1 MVAPSPSPAP
11 RAFLWPKLPKVGFAR
26 GSTALHRFLALLLL
40 PLLALVARAQSVH
53 WEGSPDDP
61 AEVQL
66 VFEDCAPDGDPQL
79 PVMAETSLTLTG
91 NSTQTSIMNGSFSRS
106 TILTYSARAHRAG
119 ATLQIPAFTV
129 QTNKGPKSVAS
140 FTGGAARVI
149 SDAMVNAR
157 LVPGSGTVW
166 AGEVFPLTYVLD
178 AARRSFNQLASP
190 IDWNASPLIVEDWS
204 KPEPVETSLN
214 GESRLNIIYKAR
226 AYARS
231 SGPVTLNP
239 TTQLVNIATGSVGFG
254 LFQQQRVEQLSVN
267 SKRVDLI
274 VHPLP
279 PPPPGFTGAVGQFKL
294 VSKVVPTSAAVG
306 EPITWTLE
314 LSGTGNWPD
323 IAGLPQREVSKDFQV
338 VQPQAKRVPADG
350 KLFDVTLTED
360 VVLVPTRTGD
370 YPLKPVTFVYFD
382 PRAGEYK
389 TLTTAGTTVTITA
402 AVTPAGS
409 APRFQVGSPET
420 PSAAPAAAAA
430 PRADT
435 PPTAPPEGIPRD
447 ALPGSDHAPVPLP
460 DGRLLALV
468 AAPFALLLV
477 FWGGL
482 AVRRARQTDPRRRRR
497 EAHARL
503 AATLARLRTAAAA
516 DRPALLLAWQHD
528 SAILWEIL
536 HAAPP
541 PAAFGDA
548 GWSQLRVESDRAL
561 YRADTALPDDWLAR
575 AEAALAAR
583 RVPDFSPLAALRP
596 RNLAPFLVFA
606 AAALLTTS
614 LGAED
619 GLAAYRRG
627 DFPAAEKA
635 WTAAV
640 AQDPTNPVA
649 RYNLSL
655 ALAQQDRW
663 DLALTH
669 ATAALVQ
676 DPANESIRWQFALAG
691 EKSGFL
697 PAPLVAFPRPGP
709 LQSLAELASPGAW
722 QRWLLAGAAGA
733 ALSLGLL
740 LRGAYGRSSALRA
753 WSAGILLG
761 VSVLLSAAAL
771 AALTAYGPTADNR
784 AVILW
789 RGSVLRSIP
798 TEADIT
804 QKSTALSAGSVA
816 IVDRTFLD
824 GNWVRLSF
832 DNGQTGWVRKEDVI
846 GLWK

>member
-1 MVAPSPSPAP
+1 MRRLLALF
-11 RAFLWPKLPKVGFAR
+11 FLP
-26 GSTALHRFLALLLL
+26 FLALT
-40 PLLALVARAQSVH
+40 ARAQSVH

-66 VFEDCAPDGDPQL
+66 VFESCSPEGDPQL
-79 PVMAETSLTLTG
+79 PVMADTTLTLTG
-91 NSTQTSIMNGSFSRS
+91 NSTQASYINGAFARS
-106 TILTYSARAHRAG
+106 TILTYSARSRRAG

-129 QTNKGPKSVAS
+129 QTNKGPKPVAS
-140 FTGGAARVI
+140 YTGGAPRVV
-149 SDAMVNAR
+149 SDEMVNAR

-178 AARRSFNQLASP
+178 AARRSFSQPASG
-190 IDWNASPLIVEDWS
+190 IDWNSSPLVTEDWS
-204 KPEPVETSLN
+204 RPEGAETTLN
-214 GESRLNIIYKAR
+214 GEARINVIYRTR

-231 SGPVTLNP
+231 TGSVTLNP
-239 TTQLVNIATGSVGFG
+239 TTQLANIVTGVVGLGF
-254 LFQQQRVEQLSVN
+254 FQQQRVEQLAVN
-267 SKRVDLI
+267 SKRVELN
-274 VHPLP
+274 VRSLP
-279 PPPPGFTGAVGQFKL
+279 TPPPGFTGAVGQFKL

-323 IAGLPQREVSKDFQV
+323 LAGLPQREVSKDFQV
-338 VQPQAKRVPADG
+338 VQPQAKRVPAEG

-370 YPLKPVTFVYFD
+370 YALKPVTFVYFD
-382 PRAGEYK
+382 PKAGAYR
-389 TLTTAGTTVTITA
+389 TLTTAGTTVSITPA
-402 AVTPAGS
+402 AAPAGS
-409 APRFQVGSPET
+409 APRFQVGAPEA
-420 PSAAPAAAAA
+420 PPAAPAVAAT

-435 PPTAPPEGIPRD
+435 PPTVPPEGIPRD
-447 ALPGSDHAPVPLP
+447 ALPGSDHAPVPWP
-460 DGRLLALV
+460 GDQLLTLL
-468 AAPFALLLV
+468 AAPFALLLL

-482 AVRRARQTDPRRRRR
+482 AVRRARQTDPRRNRRD
-497 EAHARL
+497 AHARL
-503 AATLARLRTAAAA
+503 AATLTKLRTATAA

-548 GWSQLRVESDRAL
+548 GWSQLWAESDRAL
-561 YRADTALPDDWLAR
+561 YRADTGLPTDWITR

-583 RVPDFSPLAALRP
+583 RVPGFSPLAALRP
-596 RNLAPFLVFA
+596 RNLAPFLVFVA
-606 AAALLTTS
+606 AAMLTTS
-614 LGAED
+614 LRSED

-640 AQDPTNPVA
+640 AQDPANPVA
-649 RYNLSL
+649 RHNLSL

-663 DLALTH
+663 DLALAH
-669 ATAALVQ
+669 ASAALVQ
-676 DPANESIRWQFALAG
+676 APDNESIRWQFALAG

-697 PAPLVAFPRPGP
+697 PAPLAAFPRPGP
-709 LQSLAELASPGAW
+709 LQSLAERASPGAW
-722 QRWLLAGAAGA
+722 QRWLLAAAAGA

-740 LRGAYGRSSALRA
+740 LYGAYGRASALRSWCA
-753 WSAGILLG
+753 VLLLG
-761 VSVLLSAAAL
+761 ASVVLAAA
-771 AALTAYGPTADNR
+771 AVVALQAYGQTADHR

-804 QKSTALSAGSVA
+804 QKSTTLSAGSVA
-816 IVDRTFLD
+816 IVDKTFLN
-824 GNWVRLSF
+824 GTWVRLSF
-832 DNGQTGWVRKEDVI
+832 DNGQTGWVRKDDVV
-846 GLWK
+846 GLWR

>member
-1 MVAPSPSPAP
+1 M
-11 RAFLWPKLPKVGFAR
+11 
-26 GSTALHRFLALLLL
+26 
-40 PLLALVARAQSVH
+40 
-53 WEGSPDDP
+53 
-61 AEVQL
+61 
-66 VFEDCAPDGDPQL
+66 
-79 PVMAETSLTLTG
+79 
-91 NSTQTSIMNGSFSRS
+91 
-106 TILTYSARAHRAG
+106 
-119 ATLQIPAFTV
+119 
-129 QTNKGPKSVAS
+129 
-140 FTGGAARVI
+140 
-149 SDAMVNAR
+149 
-157 LVPGSGTVW
+157 
-166 AGEVFPLTYVLD
+166 
-178 AARRSFNQLASP
+178 
-190 IDWNASPLIVEDWS
+190 
-204 KPEPVETSLN
+204 
-214 GESRLNIIYKAR
+214 
-226 AYARS
+226 
-231 SGPVTLNP
+231 
-239 TTQLVNIATGSVGFG
+239 
-254 LFQQQRVEQLSVN
+254 
-267 SKRVDLI
+267 
-274 VHPLP
+274 
-279 PPPPGFTGAVGQFKL
+279 
-294 VSKVVPTSAAVG
+294 
-306 EPITWTLE
+306 
-314 LSGTGNWPD
+314 
-323 IAGLPQREVSKDFQV
+323 
-338 VQPQAKRVPADG
+338 
-350 KLFDVTLTED
+350 
-360 VVLVPTRTGD
+360 
-370 YPLKPVTFVYFD
+370 
-382 PRAGEYK
+382 
-389 TLTTAGTTVTITA
+389 
-402 AVTPAGS
+402 
-409 APRFQVGSPET
+409 
-420 PSAAPAAAAA
+420 
-430 PRADT
+430 
-435 PPTAPPEGIPRD
+435 
-447 ALPGSDHAPVPLP
+447 
-460 DGRLLALV
+460 
-468 AAPFALLLV
+468 
-477 FWGGL
+477 
-482 AVRRARQTDPRRRRR
+482 
-497 EAHARL
+497 
-503 AATLARLRTAAAA
+503 
-516 DRPALLLAWQHD
+516 
-528 SAILWEIL
+528 
-536 HAAPP
+536 
-541 PAAFGDA
+541 
-548 GWSQLRVESDRAL
+548 ESDRAL

-583 RVPDFSPLAALRP
+583 CVPGFSPLAALRP

>member
-1 MVAPSPSPAP
+1 LAYDSAAM
-11 RAFLWPKLPKVGFAR
+11 R
-26 GSTALHRFLALLLL
+26 RFLALFFL
-40 PLLALVARAQSVH
+40 PFLALAARAQSVH

-106 TILTYSARAHRAG
+106 TILTYSARARRAG

-129 QTNKGPKSVAS
+129 QTNKGPKPVAS
-140 FTGGAARVI
+140 YTGGAARVI
-149 SDAMVNAR
+149 SDSMINAR
-157 LVPGSGTVW
+157 LVPGSRSVW
-166 AGEVFPLTYVLD
+166 AGEVFSLTYVID
-178 AARRSFNQLASP
+178 AARRSFSQLASP

-204 KPEPVETSLN
+204 KPEPFETN
-214 GESRLNIIYKAR
+214 VNDEARLNIIYKAR
-226 AYARS
+226 AYAKT
-231 SGPVTLNP
+231 SGALTLNP
-239 TTQLVNIATGSVGFG
+239 TTQLVNIATGSVGFS
-254 LFQQQRVEQLSVN
+254 LFQQQRVEQLTVN
-267 SKRVDLI
+267 SKRVDLT
-274 VHPLP
+274 VNPLP

-294 VSKVVPTSAAVG
+294 ISKVVPTTAAVG

-360 VVLVPTRTGD
+360 VVLVPSRPGT

-382 PRAGEYK
+382 PKAGEYR

-402 AVTPAGS
+402 AATPAGS
-409 APRFQVGSPET
+409 APRFQVGPPET
-420 PSAAPAAAAA
+420 PASTPAATAT
-430 PRADT
+430 PRTDT

-447 ALPGSDHAPVPLP
+447 ALPGSDHAPVPLR
-460 DGRLLALV
+460 DDQLLPLL
-468 AAPFALLLV
+468 AAPFVLLLV

-482 AVRRARQTDPRRRRR
+482 AVRRARRTDPRRIRR

-503 AATLARLRTAAAA
+503 AATLARLRSAGEA

-548 GWSQLRVESDRAL
+548 GWSQLWVESDRAL
-561 YRADTALPDDWLAR
+561 YRADTALPADWVAR
-575 AEAALAAR
+575 AEAALAAH
-583 RVPDFSPLAALRP
+583 RVPGFSPLAALLP
-596 RNLAPFLVFA
+596 RNLVPFFMLA
-606 AAALLTTS
+606 AVATIATS
-614 LGAED
+614 LRAAD
-619 GLAAYRRG
+619 ASAAYRSG
-627 DFPAAEKA
+627 DFATAEKA
-635 WTAAV
+635 WTAEV
-640 AQDPTNPVA
+640 AQDPANPVA

-663 DLALTH
+663 DLALAH

-676 DPANESIRWQFALAG
+676 APDNEPIRWQFALAA

-722 QRWLLAGAAGA
+722 QRWLLAAAAGA

-740 LRGAYGRSSALRA
+740 LYSAYGWSSALRSWCA
-753 WSAGILLG
+753 VLLLG
-761 VSVLLSAAAL
+761 ASALVAAAAL
-771 AALTAYGPTADNR
+771 LGLHAYGQTADAR

-804 QKSTALSAGSVA
+804 QKTTTLSAGSVA
-816 IVDRTFLD
+816 IVDKTFLS

-832 DNGQTGWVRKEDVI
+832 DNGQTGWVRKEDVV
-846 GLWK
+846 GLWR